1 MSNIKKSINSL
12 DVTLSP
18 SYDDHQQVV
27 FVDDVDTGLHAI
39 IAIHNTNLGPAVG
52 GCRMFPY
59 ASNADALE
67 DVLRLSRGMTYKS
80 ALAGLPMGGGKAVII
95 GDPATQKTPEMLT
108 KMGKFIDS
116 LNGQYISAEDS
127 GTSVSDLRVMSR
139 ETDYVLGINQQQ
151 EFGGDPSPLTAH
163 GIFCGIRAAAQ
174 YKFGR
179 ASLNGARIAI
189 QGVGAVG
196 RHLSKEL
203 IAAGAEVFVA
213 DINQS
218 NVRAAQDLGAH
229 RVAVDDIVGF
239 DADVFAPCAMGAIIN
254 DVSIA
259 KLSASIVAGGA
270 NNQLAV
276 PQHGEMLRKRG
287 VLYAPD
293 FVINAGGIIE
303 ICRQYQNSSIIEC
316 NHQIE
321 KIGAT
326 LTKIFELSAEQQ
338 VCTSVVAEQIAE
350 QRFRGK
356 SASSTADIQP
366 VISDIMT
373 SSAA

>member
-1 MSNIKKSINSL
+1 MN
-12 DVTLSP
+12 VTLSP
-18 SYDDHQQVV
+18 SYDNHQDVV
-27 FVDDVDTGLHAI
+27 FIDDPETGLNAI

-59 ASNADALE
+59 ANKAEALE

-95 GDPATQKTPEMLT
+95 GDPATQKSPDMLR
-108 KMGKFIDS
+108 KMGQFIES
-116 LNGQYISAEDS
+116 LQGKYITAEDS
-127 GTSVSDLRVMSR
+127 GTSVDDLKLMSQ
-139 ETDYVLGINQQQ
+139 ETDYVLGINEEQ

-163 GIFCGIRAAAQ
+163 GVFCGITAAV
-174 YKFGR
+174 KHKHGR
-179 ASLNGARIAI
+179 SSVNGARIAI
-189 QGVGAVG
+189 QGAGAVG
-196 RHLSKEL
+196 KYLAKEL
-203 IAAGAEVFVA
+203 INAGADVFVA
-213 DINQS
+213 DINVDS
-218 NVRAAQDLGAH
+218 LRAAQALGATII
-229 RVAVDDIVGF
+229 APDQIVSF

-259 KLSASIVAGGA
+259 KLGAPIIAGGA

-303 ICRQYQNSSIIEC
+303 ICRQYQDTPVSTC
-316 NHQIE
+316 YTQIE

-326 LTKIFELSAEQQ
+326 LTEIFELSSEQQ
-338 VCTSVVAEQIAE
+338 MCTSIVAEQIAE
-350 QRFRGK
+350 QRFNNGELTND
-356 SASSTADIQP
+356 SCVD
-366 VISDIMT
+366 
-373 SSAA
+373 SAA

>member
-1 MSNIKKSINSL
+1 MNFS
-12 DVTLSP
+12 LSP
-18 SYDDHQQVV
+18 SYDNHQNVV
-27 FVDDVDTGLHAI
+27 FIDDAETGLQAI

-59 ASNADALE
+59 ASKAEALE

-95 GDPATQKTPEMLT
+95 GDPASQKTHAMLG
-108 KMGKFIDS
+108 KMGQFIES
-116 LNGQYISAEDS
+116 LNGQYISSEDS
-127 GTSVSDLRVMSR
+127 GTSVADLKMMSE
-139 ETDYVLGINQQQ
+139 ETAHVLGINEQQ

-163 GIFCGIRAAAQ
+163 GVYSGICAAVEH
-174 YKFGR
+174 KFGR
-179 ASLNGARIAI
+179 ASVNGARVAI
-189 QGVGAVG
+189 QGFGAVG
-196 RHLSKEL
+196 RHLAKEL

-213 DINQS
+213 DINAD
-218 NVRAAQDLGAH
+218 NVIEAQRLGAK
-229 RVAVDDIVGF
+229 VIAVDEVLSF

-259 KLSASIVAGGA
+259 KLNAPIVAGGA

-303 ICRQYQNSSIIEC
+303 ICRQYQNTSVADSY
-316 NHQIE
+316 
-321 KIGAT
+321 
-326 LTKIFELSAEQQ
+326 TKIEEIGVTLKQIFEQSSAQKI
-338 VCTSVVAEQIAE
+338 CTSVVAEKMAE
-350 QRFRGK
+350 QRFNRVE
-356 SASSTADIQP
+356 STNLADSSELRTVSQE
-366 VISDIMT
+366 

>member
-1 MSNIKKSINSL
+1 M

-18 SYDDHQQVV
+18 SYDNHQNVV
-27 FVDDVDTGLHAI
+27 FMDDAETGLQAI

-59 ASNADALE
+59 ASKSEALE

-95 GDPATQKTPEMLT
+95 GDPSSQKTPAMLR
-108 KMGKFIDS
+108 KMGQFIES

-127 GTSVSDLRVMSR
+127 GTSVSDLKLISK
-139 ETDYVLGINQQQ
+139 ETAHVLGVNEEQ

-163 GIFCGIRAAAQ
+163 GIFCGIQASVE

-179 ASLNGARIAI
+179 SSLNGSRVAI

-196 RHLSKEL
+196 QSLVKEL
-203 IAAGAEVFVA
+203 VSAGADVFVA
-213 DINQS
+213 DINV
-218 NVRAAQDLGAH
+218 NNIRAAEELGAH
-229 RVAVDDIVGF
+229 AVAVDQIFSF
-239 DADVFAPCAMGAIIN
+239 DVDVFSPCAMGAIIN

-259 KLSASIVAGGA
+259 KLSAPIVAGGA

-303 ICRQYQNSSIIEC
+303 ICRQYQNTSVADC
-316 NHQIE
+316 YTQIE
-321 KIGAT
+321 KISAT
-326 LTKIFELSAEQQ
+326 LTQIFEQSSEQQ

-350 QRFRGK
+350 QNFGHK
-356 SASSTADIQP
+356 EASR
-366 VISDIMT
+366 V